1 MTSNETELQAT
12 GHMGN
17 TLARMGTSIMNEN
30 SRSDTLQTV
39 NMNDSMG
46 VDEAAN
52 FSFVPPKLA
61 DGEEAKE
68 VPVLASVNPKA
79 AEVA

>member
-46 VDEAAN
+46 VDEGAN
-52 FSFVPPKLA
+52 FSFVPPKIA
-61 DGEEAKE
+61 DDGEEVKE
-68 VPVLASVNPKA
+68 
-79 AEVA
+79 